1 HLGTRRYT
9 TKSKQQNREQRMNT
23 NAIQIQMIR
32 RASRSWA
39 MLAVIT
45 ASIIFTTVA
54 LAQMPPSPWKKGA
67 PFPEPDEEFYGVT
80 VNGKLYA
87 IGGWGA
93 GKARG
98 ANYEYDPASDKWT
111 KKTSMPK
118 PAHHAALAAANGKIY
133 VFGGFIAPEKS
144 PLPIGAAWQ
153 PITMCGSTIRWPT
166 RGRPSRRSPASA
178 DPPWP
183 WKPLARST

>member
-1 HLGTRRYT
+1 MHRE
-9 TKSKQQNREQRMNT
+9 TKKQKQEAANKQQPQNKQRTNQTIAMKTTTLENQMNKCPSRAR
-23 NAIQIQMIR
+23 AI
-32 RASRSWA
+32 
-39 MLAVIT
+39 LAVIT
-45 ASIIFTTVA
+45 ASLIFTTA
-54 LAQMPPSPWKKGA
+54 GLAQMPPSPWKKGA

-111 KKTSMPK
+111 KKTSMPR
-118 PAHHAALAAANGKIY
+118 PAHHAALAASNGKIY
-133 VFGGFIAPEKS
+133 VCGGFVAPEKS

-153 PITMCGSTIRWPT
+153 PIDNVWEF
-166 RGRPSRRSPASA
+166 
-178 DPPWP
+178 DP
-183 WKPLARST
+183 